1 MAHLNCSLVVPG
13 PIKEV
18 YDYLCDPKRVPQ
30 LLEGHVEVEVLNAEP
45 DLQKGAEFTYLMT
58 RVGISQQVRFRVE
71 EVTRGTTL
79 VYRQTEGVFRKWVH
93 TQKFS
98 THGKNETLVTDV
110 VDYELP
116 FGLVGHLLDDL
127 LFRRDLRRI
136 LEDRLKKAV
145 FHFQGLHQGE
155 DLEPAAS
162 V

>member
-1 MAHLNCSLVVPG
+1 M
-13 PIKEV
+13 
-18 YDYLCDPKRVPQ
+18 
-30 LLEGHVEVEVLNAEP
+30 
-45 DLQKGAEFTYLMT
+45 QKGAEFTYLMT

-71 EVTRGTTL
+71 DVTRGTAL

-93 TQKFS
+93 TQKFT

-155 DLEPAAS
+155 DLDSAAS